1 MEELLI
7 GMVGMDT
14 SHSRIFAAMLNDVSH
29 PLYIPGGRLHCGY
42 PGGSP
47 DFELS
52 YSRVSLISSELQE
65 QYGVE
70 LLNSIEEVAE
80 RSHAILL
87 TSVDGRVH
95 KEQFEVLAPYGKPI
109 FIDKPLAVTSEDA
122 KAIVEMAERYGTPFF
137 SSSMLRF
144 GGPLV
149 ALLGDESAGAILG
162 ADCSGPLDFQPTQP
176 GLFWYG
182 IHSAEMLYA
191 ALGEG
196 CYSVRVIC
204 NDMQEWVVGQWKD
217 GRIGTIRGNRTGG
230 SDFYIVL
237 HRERGS
243 NGVNALGAN
252 YNAGH
257 QQLLKNFIAMA
268 RGDAPPVRPSL
279 TLELIRF
286 IEAANESRVSGANIL
301 L

>member
-1 MEELLI
+1 MEELQI

-14 SHSRIFAAMLNDVSH
+14 SHSRIFAALLNDITH
-29 PLYIPGGRLHCGY
+29 PLHVPGGKLKYGY
-42 PGGSP
+42 PAGSP

-52 YSRVSLISSELQE
+52 YSRVKPISGELQE
-65 QYGVE
+65 RYGVE
-70 LLNSIEEVAE
+70 LLDSIAEVAE

-95 KEQFEVLAPYGKPI
+95 KEQFEVLAPYGKPV

-122 KAIVEMAERYGTPFF
+122 KAIVELAERYGTPFF
-137 SSSMLRF
+137 SSSMVRF
-144 GGPLV
+144 GEPLA
-149 ALLGDESAGAILG
+149 ALLKDDTAGTILG
-162 ADCSGPLDFQPTQP
+162 ADCSGPLDLQPTQP

-182 IHSAEMLYA
+182 IHSVEMLYA

-196 CYSVRVIC
+196 CYSVRAVC
-204 NDMQEWVVGQWKD
+204 SDAQEWVVGQWKD

-243 NGVNALGAN
+243 NGINALGAN

-268 RGDAPPVRPSL
+268 RGDAPPIRPSL

-286 IEAANESRVSGANIL
+286 IEAANESRVSGTDVRL
-301 L
+301 

>member
-1 MEELLI
+1 MEELQI

-14 SHSRIFAAMLNDVSH
+14 SHSRIFATLLNDISH
-29 PLYIPGGRLHCGY
+29 PLHVPGGRLYCGY

-52 YSRVSLISSELQE
+52 YSRVKPISSELQE
-65 QYGVE
+65 CYGVE
-70 LLNSIEEVAE
+70 LLDSIAEVAE

-95 KEQFEVLAPYGKPI
+95 KEQFAVLAPYGKPV

-122 KAIVEMAERYGTPFF
+122 KAIAKLAEKYGTPFF

-149 ALLGDESAGAILG
+149 ALLGDGSAGAILG

-182 IHSAEMLYA
+182 IHSVEMLYA

-196 CYSVRVIC
+196 CHSVRAVC
-204 NDMQEWVVGQWKD
+204 KDTQEWVVGQWKD

-243 NGVNALGAN
+243 NGINALGAN
-252 YNAGH
+252 YTAGH

-268 RGDAPPVRPSL
+268 RGGAPPVRPSL

-286 IEAANESRVSGANIL
+286 IEAANESRVSGADVRL
-301 L
+301 